1 MSRDFSFL
9 GDLVKSGIERV
20 GLKGA
25 VQEKAAA
32 DIWDE
37 VVGEKTASVTRIE
50 QIRDGIIY
58 VNCRDSM
65 WAQELHFLRPII
77 IRKLNEKLG
86 AEIIKEIRLSGK
98 GFKKDTIRKEEKPVS
113 NKDSKE
119 TKLSAIELEKIAKAV
134 EEIENPELAE
144 KFAKALKSSR
154 AIIKKKHR

>member
-1 MSRDFSFL
+1 MRKDFSFL

-32 DIWDE
+32 DIWAE
-37 VVGEKTASVTRIE
+37 VVGEKTASVTKAE
-50 QIRDGIIY
+50 MVRDGIIY

-86 AEIIKEIRLSGK
+86 AEIIKEIRLTGR
-98 GFKKDTIRKEEKPVS
+98 GFTKDATREEDKS
-113 NKDSKE
+113 ISDEDIKDI
-119 TKLSAIELEKIAKAV
+119 KLSETELEQIAKAA

-144 KFAKALKSSR
+144 RFTKALKASR
-154 AIIKKKHR
+154 AIIKKHE